1 MDTMRQRFYQVTS
14 ALLDRDP
21 RLAVVLAAI
30 GAAELE
36 DARRRHPDRVINLG
50 IREQLLISV
59 AGGLALAGLR
69 PVAHTFAPFL
79 VERPFEQVKL
89 DLGHQAADAV
99 LVSAGGSYDYPAYGL
114 TVLQRGSGGTV
125 IAVGPVADDVLAAT
139 AGLDVTV
146 LYAATIRPFDRAGL
160 RTALGARDA
169 TAVVVVEPYLAGT
182 SSAAVGEALSDI
194 PHRVLG
200 LGVGRAELRKF
211 GTMAEHVAAHGLDP
225 ASLRPRIAGFLGLG

>member
-69 PVAHTFAPFL
+69 PVAPTFAPFL

-89 DLGHQAADAV
+89 DLGHQQADAV

-114 TVLQRGSGGTV
+114 THLAPGDVALLDTLPGWTV
-125 IAVGPVADDVLAAT
+125 HVPGHPDEAEQLLAA
-139 AGLDVTV
+139 A
-146 LYAATIRPFDRAGL
+146 
-160 RTALGARDA
+160 
-169 TAVVVVEPYLAGT
+169 
-182 SSAAVGEALSDI
+182 
-194 PHRVLG
+194 
-200 LGVGRAELRKF
+200 
-211 GTMAEHVAAHGLDP
+211 
-225 ASLRPRIAGFLGLG
+225 IAGRGKVYVRLSLQANADRGLPGAQLAVQASA